1 MNDQFELKFSGLAQL
16 NILSGMDLSDP
27 QPEMSDVNNDVTKMS
42 AEHRSVT
49 PGDFRAFPSEN
60 PLNFFKSSSM
70 KKSPLSMSSS
80 SPMLTEYGGEGR
92 YMQQVTRK
100 NGSLTFSCSISM
112 PVHLHST
119 LEPLG
124 IVVHLDV

>member
-1 MNDQFELKFSGLAQL
+1 MNDQSELQFSGLAQL

-27 QPEMSDVNNDVTKMS
+27 QPEVSDVDNDVTKLS

-60 PLNFFKSSSM
+60 PLNFFKSSAM
-70 KKSPLSMSSS
+70 KKSAPLTLSMTSS

-92 YMQQVTRK
+92 YMQQVIRK
-100 NGSLTFSCSISM
+100 SYKCAQRA
-112 PVHLHST
+112 
-119 LEPLG
+119 G
-124 IVVHLDV
+124 IGH